1 MATEARQKVANFLTD
16 LILYTAAVVT
26 EELGLDQ
33 NKAEDT
39 GRKLAD
45 RLRQNYGGANVYVPK
60 GTSLDAELRNNA
72 IFQDFRGNNHAE
84 LARKYGCTEQHVYN
98 VIRVITEAIRKSKQG
113 SLFDDD
119 QA

>member
-1 MATEARQKVANFLTD
+1 MATDAKQKVANFLTD
-16 LILYTAAVVT
+16 VILYTSQVVSK
-26 EELGLDQ
+26 ELSIEQG
-33 NKAEDT
+33 KAEEI

-45 RLRQNYGGANVYVPK
+45 LLRQNFGGANVYVPK

-119 QA
+119 EA

>member
-1 MATEARQKVANFLTD
+1 MATDAKQKAANFLTD
-16 LILYTAAVVT
+16 IILCTSFVVR
-26 EELGLDQ
+26 EQLGIDQ
-33 NKAEDT
+33 AKAEET

-45 RLRQNYGGANVYVPK
+45 LMRQNYGGANVYIPK

-119 QA
+119 EA

>member
-1 MATEARQKVANFLTD
+1 MSEPKQKVANFLTD
-16 LILYTAAVVT
+16 LIIYTSTLLRVDVA
-26 EELGLDQ
+26 GLEQ
-33 NKAEDT
+33 AKAEEI

-45 RLRQNYGGANVYVPK
+45 VVRQNYGGANVYVPK

-113 SLFDDD
+113 SLFDEP
-119 QA
+119 